1 MSGIIIQG
9 FLLSGLY
16 ALIAVGFTMI
26 FSVGRVLNLAYGVYI
41 MLGGYVYYVLAQEL
55 AFPKVPSF
63 FGAVLA
69 GVIFGVITY
78 LVLVRG
84 LQDNP
89 IAIEISTLI
98 LAVVMQSLIILIFS
112 PAPRAMWPLIPG
124 VAHLYG
130 VSISKNIFLAMIVSW
145 VVLGSLLVF
154 VRKTQL
160 GRAIRA
166 VSMDRKGAVVSGID
180 PQKINVITWALSGA
194 LGAIAGVFFATYT
207 QLDPAMW
214 VFPLI
219 TAIAVVIVGGIGS
232 IMGSLV
238 AAHIVGFLETVTTS
252 VIAPELRGVFTL
264 LLIIII
270 LVIVPKGLFGSEEI
284 QS

>member
-41 MLGGYVYYVLAQEL
+41 MIGGYAYYVLAQVL
-55 AFPKVPSF
+55 SLPKIPSF
-63 FGAVLA
+63 LGAVLA
-69 GVIFGVITY
+69 GVVFGVLTY
-78 LVLVRG
+78 LFLVRG
-84 LQDNP
+84 LKDNP
-89 IAIEISTLI
+89 IAVEISTLI
-98 LAVVMQSLIILIFS
+98 LAIVMQAVIILIFS
-112 PAPRAMWPLIPG
+112 PAPRSMWPLVPG
-124 VAHLYG
+124 VIHLFG
-130 VSISKNIFLAMIVSW
+130 VTISKNIFLAMIVSW
-145 VVLGSLLVF
+145 LVLGSLLVF
-154 VRKTQL
+154 VQKTQL

-166 VSMDRKGAVVSGID
+166 VSMDTKGALVSGID
-180 PQKINVITWALSGA
+180 PSKINIVTWALSGA

-219 TAIAVVIVGGIGS
+219 IAVAVVIVGGIGS

-238 AAHIVGFLETVTTS
+238 AAHIVGFLETITTG
-252 VIAPELRGVFTL
+252 VIAPELRGIFTL
-264 LLIIII
+264 LLIIVI
-270 LVIVPKGLFGSEEI
+270 LIIVPKGLLGREEI
-284 QS
+284 

>member
-1 MSGIIIQG
+1 MII
-9 FLLSGLY
+9 
-16 ALIAVGFTMI
+16 
-26 FSVGRVLNLAYGVYI
+26 
-41 MLGGYVYYVLAQEL
+41 
-55 AFPKVPSF
+55 
-63 FGAVLA
+63 
-69 GVIFGVITY
+69 
-78 LVLVRG
+78 
-84 LQDNP
+84 
-89 IAIEISTLI
+89 
-98 LAVVMQSLIILIFS
+98 
-112 PAPRAMWPLIPG
+112 
-124 VAHLYG
+124 
-130 VSISKNIFLAMIVSW
+130 SW

-166 VSMDRKGAVVSGID
+166 VSMDKKGAVVSGID

-238 AAHIVGFLETVTTS
+238 AAHIVGFLETITTS
-252 VIAPELRGVFTL
+252 VIAAELRGVFTL

-270 LVIVPKGLFGSEEI
+270 LVIVPKGLFGREEI
-284 QS
+284 

>member
-41 MLGGYVYYVLAQEL
+41 MLGGYVYYVLAQVL
-55 AFPKVPSF
+55 ALPKIPSF
-63 FGAVLA
+63 LGAVLA
-69 GVIFGVITY
+69 GVAFGVLTY
-78 LVLVRG
+78 LFLVRR
-84 LQDNP
+84 LEDNP
-89 IAIEISTLI
+89 IAVEISTLI
-98 LAVVMQSLIILIFS
+98 LAVVMQAVIILIFS
-112 PAPRAMWPLIPG
+112 PAPRSMWPLIPG
-124 VAHLYG
+124 VIHLFG
-130 VSISKNIFLAMIVSW
+130 VMISKNIFLAMIVSW
-145 VVLGSLLVF
+145 LVLGALLVF
-154 VRKTQL
+154 VHKTQI

-166 VSMDRKGAVVSGID
+166 VSMDTKGSLVSGID
-180 PQKINVITWALSGA
+180 PSRINIVTWALSGA

-207 QLDPAMW
+207 QLDPHMW

-219 TAIAVVIVGGIGS
+219 TAVAVVIVGGIGS

-238 AAHIVGFLETVTTS
+238 AAHIVGFLETITTG

-264 LLIIII
+264 LLIIVI
-270 LVIVPKGLFGSEEI
+270 LIIVPKGLLGREEI
-284 QS
+284 

>member
-1 MSGIIIQG
+1 MIGIIIQG

-41 MLGGYVYYVLAQEL
+41 MLGGYVYYVLAQVL
-55 AFPKVPSF
+55 SLPKIPSF
-63 FGAVLA
+63 LGAVLA
-69 GVIFGVITY
+69 GVAFGISTY
-78 LVLVRG
+78 LFLVRR
-84 LQDNP
+84 LEDNP
-89 IAIEISTLI
+89 IAVEISTLI
-98 LAVVMQSLIILIFS
+98 LAVVMQAVIILIFS
-112 PAPRAMWPLIPG
+112 PAPRSMWPLVPG
-124 VAHLYG
+124 VIHLFG
-130 VSISKNIFLAMIVSW
+130 VTISKNIFLAMIVSW
-145 VVLGSLLVF
+145 LVLGALLVF
-154 VRKTQL
+154 VHKTQL

-166 VSMDRKGAVVSGID
+166 VSMDTKGSLISGID
-180 PQKINVITWALSGA
+180 SSKINIVTWALSGA

-219 TAIAVVIVGGIGS
+219 IAVAVVIVGGIGS

-238 AAHIVGFLETVTTS
+238 AAHIVGFLETITTG

-264 LLIIII
+264 LLIIVI
-270 LVIVPKGLFGSEEI
+270 LIIVPKGLLGREEI
-284 QS
+284 

>member
-41 MLGGYVYYVLAQEL
+41 MLGGYVYYVLAQVL
-55 AFPKVPSF
+55 SLPKIPSF
-63 FGAVLA
+63 LGAVLA
-69 GVIFGVITY
+69 GVAFGVMTY
-78 LVLVRG
+78 LFLVRG
-84 LQDNP
+84 LKDNP
-89 IAIEISTLI
+89 IAVEISTLI
-98 LAVVMQSLIILIFS
+98 LAVVMQAVIILIFS
-112 PAPRAMWPLIPG
+112 PAPRSMWPLLPG
-124 VAHLYG
+124 VIHLFG
-130 VSISKNIFLAMIVSW
+130 VTISKNIFLAMIVSW
-145 VVLGSLLVF
+145 LVLGSLIVF
-154 VRKTQL
+154 VQKTQI

-166 VSMDRKGAVVSGID
+166 VSMDTKGAVVSGIN
-180 PQKINVITWALSGA
+180 PSKINIVTWALSGA

-219 TAIAVVIVGGIGS
+219 IAVAVVIVGGIGS

-238 AAHIVGFLETVTTS
+238 AAHIVGFLETITTA
-252 VIAPELRGVFTL
+252 VIAAELRGVFTL
-264 LLIIII
+264 LLIIVI
-270 LVIVPKGLFGSEEI
+270 LIIVPKGLMGREEI
-284 QS
+284 